1 MTARLYLIGDPVAHS
16 LSPLLHGA
24 MIAQT
29 GADCT
34 YEARRVRATEL
45 PAFLT
50 EAKAA
55 CAGFNVTMP
64 LKEAIVPLLDG
75 LDASARECG
84 AVNTVCIRQ
93 GRAIGHNT
101 DGSGFVDSL
110 RARGIDPAG
119 MTVLLLG
126 AGGAAE
132 AVCTALV
139 KAGAARLYV
148 ANRTVD
154 RAHALAA
161 RCPEVIRPIPFDG
174 DDLTVPAA
182 NLGRHGFAPLLQIRV
197 DPPQVRFIMVNGFHL
212 PFIVERQGVLDG
224 VGAPRRGERIPVAI
238 IVGVPVL

>member
-34 YEARRVRATEL
+34 YEARRVRAAEL

-110 RARGIDPAG
+110 CARGIDPAG
-119 MTVLLLG
+119 MTVLLV
-126 AGGAAE
+126 E
-132 AVCTALV
+132 Q
-139 KAGAARLYV
+139 
-148 ANRTVD
+148 N
-154 RAHALAA
+154 ALATLEIA
-161 RCPEVIRPIPFDG
+161 DRGYVIEVGQNVMNG
-174 DDLTVPAA
+174 DSKWLLDNEDMKKAY
-182 NLGRHGFAPLLQIRV
+182 LGI
-197 DPPQVRFIMVNGFHL
+197 
-212 PFIVERQGVLDG
+212 
-224 VGAPRRGERIPVAI
+224 
-238 IVGVPVL
+238 